1 MTQGMP
7 TPSEDDAPAGPPA
20 LPERGIDRLV
30 RLAQDHLGMG
40 CVYIAEFVDGRQVYR
55 AVAGD
60 PASFDVTL
68 GAGHDLQDAYCPLM
82 VQGQI
87 PQVIPDSAGDD
98 RVIQLSATRKMGIG
112 AYVGVP
118 LYLPDGALYGS
129 LCGLSHG
136 PESDLNARD
145 AKFLAMLAEFV
156 GKELAEERAR
166 ARERQ
171 AVAEL
176 LQHDAFQVALQPVV
190 HLATRRLI
198 GMEALSR
205 FPRHLGAPDAVFAQ
219 ADRAGLRVELE
230 TAAVAKALQLLPLLS
245 KGQSLAVNLS
255 PAVAVEL
262 MPRTERDRAL
272 DQLVLEIT
280 EHAAVENYQE
290 IREHLQPLRARGLRL
305 AIDDAGAGFASLR
318 HVIELRPDTIKV
330 DRALIAGIDADP
342 ARRAA
347 VTTFV
352 LLAQD
357 IGAVVV
363 AEGVETRA
371 ELATVAQLGVHAAQ
385 GYLLARPS
393 VDVDDI
399 SRWAAGADLLG
410 EMCPDSSP

>member
-1 MTQGMP
+1 MRP
-7 TPSEDDAPAGPPA
+7 EPPG
-20 LPERGIDRLV
+20 LPEGGIDRLV

-40 CVYIAEFVDGRQVYR
+40 CVYIAEFVDGKQVYR

-68 GAGHDLQDAYCPLM
+68 GEGHDLQDAYCPLM
-82 VQGQI
+82 VQGQL

-98 RVIQLSATRKMGIG
+98 RVRELPATRQMGIG

-129 LCGLSHG
+129 FCGLSHE

-145 AKFLAMLAEFV
+145 AKFMAMLAEFLA
-156 GKELAEERAR
+156 KELAEERAR
-166 ARERQ
+166 AQERQ
-171 AVAEL
+171 AIQEL
-176 LQHDAFQVALQPVV
+176 LEHDAFQVALQPVV
-190 HLATRRLI
+190 HLGTGRLI

-230 TAAVAKALQLLPLLS
+230 TAAIAKALQLLPLLS
-245 KGQSLAVNLS
+245 KDQSLAVNVS
-255 PAVAVEL
+255 PSVAVEL
-262 MPRTERDRAL
+262 MPRTERDRPL

-330 DRALIAGIDADP
+330 DRSLVAGIDADP

-347 VTTFV
+347 VSTFV

-357 IGAVVV
+357 IDAIVV
-363 AEGVETRA
+363 AEGVETKA
-371 ELATVAQLGVHAAQ
+371 ELETVALLGVHAAQ

-393 VDVDDI
+393 VDVEDI
-399 SRWAAGADLLG
+399 DRWAAGADLLG
-410 EMCPDSSP
+410 QASIELSP